1 MGIWN
6 LQLRFGNWK
15 IDLHFFVWID
25 VIFFS
30 SIFHEISCSFASIN
44 NEKSRA
50 ADALLYCRKCVVLH
64 FKTDLWRDM
73 DFYSF

>member
-1 MGIWN
+1 MGIWK

-15 IDLHFFVWID
+15 INLHFFCEID

-30 SIFHEISCSFASIN
+30 NFREISCSFSFIN

-50 ADALLYCRKCVVLH
+50 ADALLYYRKCVVLH